1 MQEEVEQRIVSLMI
15 SCGKLGEQEF
25 RKAVAK
31 LLEQLKND
39 RQKHQYSKANPHG
52 KMTVKQLAAK
62 DKGLQSIEVTDQNI
76 GSFNRIARKYGID
89 FAPFKVKGEKRY
101 MVFFKAP
108 DADAMTA
115 AFKEYTAK
123 QVRKAERPSV
133 LEKLQH
139 FKSLIQAAVVDR
151 TKRKLNTMKQVNVK
165 KLILPN
171 IPYVFIAL
179 LATKVSEAVRLA
191 PGSDASTKLLNIMTG
206 LNTAFHSLVPSFHPI
221 DLCVGVAAAI
231 AIRLAVYIKGKN
243 AKKFRKNLEY
253 GSARWSA

>member
-31 LLEQLKND
+31 LLEQLKNG
-39 RQKHQYSKANPHG
+39 HQQHQHSKANPHG

-123 QVRKAERPSV
+123 QVRKAERLSV

-151 TKRKLNTMKQVNVK
+151 TKRK
-165 KLILPN
+165 
-171 IPYVFIAL
+171 
-179 LATKVSEAVRLA
+179 E
-191 PGSDASTKLLNIMTG
+191 
-206 LNTAFHSLVPSFHPI
+206 
-221 DLCVGVAAAI
+221 
-231 AIRLAVYIKGKN
+231 
-243 AKKFRKNLEY
+243 LE
-253 GSARWSA
+253 R